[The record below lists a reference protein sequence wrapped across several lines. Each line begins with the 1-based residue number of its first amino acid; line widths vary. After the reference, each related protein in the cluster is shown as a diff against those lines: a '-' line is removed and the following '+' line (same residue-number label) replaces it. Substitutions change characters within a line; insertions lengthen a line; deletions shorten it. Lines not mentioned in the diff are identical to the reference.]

1 MDKYAFRIERYE
13 AGIKKLLLLREPF
26 AGGHACDGFEG
37 AIERSV
43 AREA

>member
-1 MDKYAFRIERYE
+1 MDKYAFRMERYE
-13 AGIKKLLLLREPF
+13 AGIKKLFLLREPF

-37 AIERSV
+37 AIEGGV